1 MALTVR
7 RLGRAMSEHAR
18 RRIPDLRAYPTIDT
32 WMNPLTRGLARHF
45 AHQDWL
51 KAQEELDFTYR
62 MSDAEYGGVKCVRYE
77 TEKTRAG
84 DRLIFYVHGGGG
96 VSGSPQVNAAMILPV
111 CQLTGVEALGVD
123 YTLVPEGRFPT
134 QIEEIDRAYKALIA
148 ERPDA
153 RIVLFGDSIG
163 GGFAMS
169 ALMKWRDEG
178 AKPPAGVVLVSPA
191 LDGAGASDS
200 HTTQDGHDPL
210 IRSYGGKNCRRL
222 FGYYAP
228 GESLK
233 DPRIS
238 PIYGDFRGLPPT
250 LVQVGTREVLL
261 GDSARLCEAARRA
274 GVETTLR
281 VFDGMYHLF
290 HMHWSLPEAKSAHG
304 DIADFI
310 LGL

>member
-1 MALTVR
+1 MALTAR
-7 RLGRAMSEHAR
+7 RLGRAMSDIAR
-18 RRIPDLRAYPTIDT
+18 DRIADMRAYPTIDT

-62 MSDAEYGGVKCVRYE
+62 MTDCEFGGVKCVQYE

-84 DRLIFYVHGGGG
+84 DCVTLYVHGGGG
-96 VSGSPQVNAAMILPV
+96 VSGSPRVNAAMILPV
-111 CQLTGVEALGVD
+111 CQLTGVEAIGPD

-134 QIEEIDRAYKALIA
+134 QIEEIDRVYKALIA
-148 ERPDA
+148 ERPAA

-163 GGFAMS
+163 GGFAMA

-178 AKPPAGVVLVSPA
+178 AKLPAGMVLVSPG
-191 LDGAGASDS
+191 LDGAGASDT
-200 HTTQDGHDPL
+200 HTTVDGHDPL
-210 IRSYGGKNCRRL
+210 MRSYGGRNARRL
-222 FGYYAP
+222 FGFYAP
-228 GESLK
+228 GENLK
-233 DPRIS
+233 DPRVS
-238 PIYGDFRGLPPT
+238 PIYGDFRGLPPI
-250 LVQVGTREVLL
+250 LVHVGTREILL

-274 GVETTLR
+274 GVKTTLR

-290 HMHWSLPEAKSAHG
+290 HMHWSLPEAKAAHA